1 MRWATRQIEELLDA
15 VARVGVLLPNRV
27 AFLEL
32 GNARD
37 DLIKVECGLVAEA
50 KELCDAVEPREHLYA
65 RDDISVRVF
74 DMRHGEHS
82 RRQEDAE
89 GGQRRPLSQE
99 AWVHRVK

>member
-15 VARVGVLLPNRV
+15 VACVGVLLPDCV

-32 GNARD
+32 GYARD